1 MENEEIRKLFTLFTS
16 GITEDFFIEN
26 FEELMEYNGFKR
38 FEPYDEVTKTL
49 ARLVRVDISDCLN
62 RIYRMNTTKNKW
74 ANINNISDKLKLFLA
89 LKGENI

>member
-1 MENEEIRKLFTLFTS
+1 MENEEIRRLFTS

-38 FEPYDEVTKTL
+38 FEPYNEVTKTL
-49 ARLVRVDISDCLN
+49 ARLVRADISDCLN
-62 RIYRMNTTKNKW
+62 RIYRMNIKNSW
-74 ANINNISDKLKLFLA
+74 ADYKNMSDKLKLFLA

>member
-1 MENEEIRKLFTLFTS
+1 MENEEIRKLFTS

-38 FEPYDEVTKTL
+38 FEPYNEVTKTL
-49 ARLVRVDISDCLN
+49 ARLVKADISDCLN
-62 RIYRMNTTKNKW
+62 RIYRMNIKNKW
-74 ANINNISDKLKLFLA
+74 ADYKNMSDKLKLFLA

>member
-1 MENEEIRKLFTLFTS
+1 
-16 GITEDFFIEN
+16 
-26 FEELMEYNGFKR
+26 
-38 FEPYDEVTKTL
+38 
-49 ARLVRVDISDCLN
+49 VDISDCLN

>member
-1 MENEEIRKLFTLFTS
+1 MENEEIRRLFTS

-38 FEPYDEVTKTL
+38 FEPYNEATKTL

-62 RIYRMNTTKNKW
+62 RIYRMNIKNSW
-74 ANINNISDKLKLFLA
+74 ADYKNMSDKLKLFLA

>member
-1 MENEEIRKLFTLFTS
+1 MENEEIRRLFTS

-38 FEPYDEVTKTL
+38 FEPYNEVTKTL

-62 RIYRMNTTKNKW
+62 RIYRMNIKSSWADYKNM
-74 ANINNISDKLKLFLA
+74 SDKLKLFLA